1 MQSIRDGIELP
12 HEDPHRVEARAPT
25 AATQPHRTVCHTQR
39 SYNLYPL
46 PMVITGPQATP
57 NPEPCIVDG
66 KPRVWGDMRENG
78 EDGLVWEFENCENGR
93 NKLGFGLE
101 S

>member
-1 MQSIRDGIELP
+1 
-12 HEDPHRVEARAPT
+12 
-25 AATQPHRTVCHTQR
+25 
-39 SYNLYPL
+39 
-46 PMVITGPQATP
+46 MVITGRQATP

-66 KPRVWGDMRENG
+66 KPRVWGDVRENG

-93 NKLGFGLE
+93 NKLGSGLE